1 MSSTP
6 TSAQTIPSPPGVDPT
21 PTPPVPIPAPAAEP
35 AAEPSAAKTK
45 LAPKP
50 IFNIAII
57 AHVDHGKTTL
67 VDAMLRQSGTFRANE
82 AVAERVMDSNDLERE
97 RGITILAKN
106 TALYYHDNKINIV
119 DTPGHADFGG
129 EVERALKMVDGVLLL
144 VDASEGPLPQT
155 RYVLSKALEAKLTPL
170 VVINKID
177 RPDARPQEVLNEVY
191 DLFIDLDADED
202 MLDFPVLYT
211 NGKVGTATLDLATPG
226 TDLQPLFEQI
236 IRTIPVAKGDPDGP
250 LQILVTNLDYSDYL
264 GRLAIGRVFN
274 GTMRTGEQYNVAR
287 LDGGFSTH
295 KITKLF
301 SFSGLKRI
309 DIDETQTGDIVA
321 IAGIPGITIGETFC
335 DLENPKPL
343 PGIKI
348 DEPTIA
354 IQFNVNNSPFA
365 GREGRWV
372 TSRNLRDRLDKE
384 LLTNVSLKMQETG
397 SPDTFKVLGRGELQL
412 AILIEIMRREGF
424 EMMVSRPE
432 IVTKRID
439 GQLMEPVEQL
449 MIDIPENFV
458 GTVIEKLGPRKGE
471 MTKMTNHG
479 SGRVRMEFRIPS
491 RGLIGLRSEMLTE
504 TRGTIVMNAILD
516 GYIDYQG
523 EIPQRVSG
531 ALISDRQGTT
541 TTYALDGLQDRGTLF
556 VPDGAEVYEGMVI
569 GEHSRDNDI
578 DVNCVREKKMSNMRA
593 SGSDEAIRLVPYRNL
608 PLEQSIEFIADD
620 ELVEVTPKSL
630 RLRKRILQA
639 NRRPRKGVAVE

>member
-1 MSSTP
+1 VSSP
-6 TSAQTIPSPPGVDPT
+6 QLSDPT
-21 PTPPVPIPAPAAEP
+21 LAVPEP
-35 AAEPSAAKTK
+35 AADVTTPSAAAQKPAAK
-45 LAPKP
+45 LAQKP

-82 AVAERVMDSNDLERE
+82 ALTDRVMDSNDLERE

-129 EVERALKMVDGVLLL
+129 EVERALKMVDGVVLL

-155 RYVLSKALEAKLTPL
+155 RYVLSKALEAKLTPM

-211 NGKVGTATLDLATPG
+211 NGKVGTATLDLATHG

-236 IRTIPVAKGDPDGP
+236 IQTIPVAKGDPEGP

-274 GTMRTGEQYNVAR
+274 GTMKTGDQYSVAR
-287 LDGGFSTH
+287 LDGTFSTH

-309 DIDETQTGDIVA
+309 DIEQTQVGDIVA
-321 IAGIPGITIGETFC
+321 IAGIPAITIGESFC
-335 DLENPKPL
+335 DLEDPQPL
-343 PGIKI
+343 PPITI

-354 IQFNVNNSPFA
+354 IQFNVNNGPFA
-365 GREGRWV
+365 GREGKFV

-412 AILIEIMRREGF
+412 AILIEMMRREGF

-439 GQLMEPVEQL
+439 GALMEPVEQL
-449 MIDIPENFV
+449 TIDIPENFV
-458 GTVIEKLGPRKGE
+458 GTVIERLGPRKGE

-516 GYIDYQG
+516 GYVAYQG

-531 ALISDRQGTT
+531 ALISDRQGVTT
-541 TTYALDGLQDRGTLF
+541 AYALDGLQDRGILF
-556 VPDGAEVYEGMVI
+556 VADGTEVYEGMIV
-569 GEHSRDNDI
+569 GEHSRDNDL
-578 DVNCVREKKMSNMRA
+578 DVNCVREKKLSNMRA
-593 SGSDEAIRLVPYRNL
+593 SGSDDAVRLVPFKNL
-608 PLEQSIEFIADD
+608 TLEQSIEFIADD
-620 ELVEVTPKSL
+620 ELVEVTPMSL
-630 RLRKRILQA
+630 RLRKRILQS
-639 NRRPRKGVAVE
+639 NRRPRKGQSAE